1 MKLGGDELVSAEL
14 AAGATVGPFSLGRQ
28 IGSDAHSNTWLATY
42 SDGQARQLVALR
54 LPFISL
60 DPERF
65 ARRIVQQRD
74 LLVALRHP
82 GIARFYDAG
91 IASNGQ
97 PYVAMQHV
105 EGTPLIALCDRLRL
119 GIRERLELFQQ
130 VLGVLQY
137 AHSMLA
143 IHRDLQPFNILLGD
157 DHTILVRDFGVAAL
171 LSDDVAG
178 ETESATAPG
187 GRGVSFNYA
196 SPEGV
201 AGKPLGTGCDLYSA
215 GMVLCEL
222 LTGAVP
228 YHLKRQ
234 SRRGI
239 AEEILNLDPAIPS
252 LLVTEE
258 AAALRATSAK
268 LLTRQLRGDLDT
280 IILKSLHKRPEGRYL
295 TAEAMSQ
302 ELRRYCRG
310 ESIRA
315 RNPGPWVR
323 ALRFLGRALG

>member
-28 IGSDAHSNTWLATY
+28 IGSDPHSTAWLATY

-54 LPFISL
+54 LPFIPL

-65 ARRIVQQRD
+65 ARRVVQQRD
-74 LLVALRHP
+74 VLVALRHP

-97 PYVAMQHV
+97 PYVATQYV

-137 AHSMLA
+137 AHSMLV
-143 IHRDLQPFNILLGD
+143 IHRDLQPFNILLGED
-157 DHTILVRDFGVAAL
+157 RTILVRDFGVAAL
-171 LSDDVAG
+171 LSDEVGG
-178 ETESATAPG
+178 ETESAIG

-239 AEEILNLDPAIPS
+239 AEEILNLDPVIPS

-315 RNPGPWVR
+315 RYPGPWAR